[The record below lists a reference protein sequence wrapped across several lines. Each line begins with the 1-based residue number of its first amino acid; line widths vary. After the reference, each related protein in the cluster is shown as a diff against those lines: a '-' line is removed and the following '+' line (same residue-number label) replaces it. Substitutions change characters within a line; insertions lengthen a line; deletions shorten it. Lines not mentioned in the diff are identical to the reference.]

1 MQPVVRSV
9 NVGGARSG
17 IRPGGRDTA
26 IDKRPVGAVEV
37 RDPGPRRGGLGS
49 GVVGDDVVSRKHHG
63 GSHQAVYA
71 VAREELDWWGA
82 ELGRD
87 LRDGMFG
94 ENLTT
99 LGLDVD
105 GAVVGE
111 RWRVGSAVLEVAG
124 PRIPCATFGAWMGE
138 RGWVRRFTE
147 RGRTGAYLAVVEPGM
162 VSAGDV
168 VEVSDRPGHGITVP
182 RVFRAFTGDDEAAA
196 RVLAAGILGAEDH
209 GALERRLTRRTKTD
223 HQVPAGTPG
232 PPGGR
237 PAPSRD
243 D

>member
-1 MQPVVRSV
+1 MQPVVKSV

-17 IRPGGRDTA
+17 IRPRGRATA
-26 IDKRPVGAVEV
+26 IDKRPVGAIEV

-82 ELGRD
+82 ELGRE
-87 LRDGMFG
+87 LPDGMFG

-105 GAVVGE
+105 GAVMGE
-111 RWRVGSAVLEVAG
+111 RWRVGSALLEVAG
-124 PRIPCATFGAWMGE
+124 PRIPCATFAAWMGE
-138 RGWVRRFTE
+138 RGWVRRFTA
-147 RGRTGAYLAVVEPGM
+147 RGRTGAYLAVIEPGV

-168 VEVSDRPGHGITVP
+168 VEVSGRPDHGITVP
-182 RVFRAFTGDDEAAA
+182 QVFRALTGDDDAAA
-196 RVLAAGILGAEDH
+196 RVVAAGVLGADEH
-209 GALERRLTRRTKTD
+209 RSLERRLTRRPD
-223 HQVPAGTPG
+223 IDQ
-232 PPGGR
+232 
-237 PAPSRD
+237 
-243 D
+243 